1 MHLSVKTRSIPTGQ
15 ARSGDA
21 PHLTLL
27 AAPAERGAGGLS
39 GHRLPAGVG
48 PGLAF
53 RDVYERWFDD
63 IVKWLYALG
72 VPGSDTEDLAQEI
85 FLVVRRR
92 LSQFTGGNLAGWLY
106 RITQLTVRDHRRRA
120 WFKNLVSRRREIDLA
135 QLPTTGETPER
146 SLERREH
153 RRILQ
158 ELLAKMSE
166 KRRATF
172 VLFEI
177 EGYSGEEI
185 SLIQDVPLGTVWT
198 RLHHARKD
206 FWKLVADHA
215 RAERRRR

>member
-1 MHLSVKTRSIPTGQ
+1 M
-15 ARSGDA
+15 
-21 PHLTLL
+21 
-27 AAPAERGAGGLS
+27 
-39 GHRLPAGVG
+39 
-48 PGLAF
+48 
-53 RDVYERWFDD
+53 
-63 IVKWLYALG
+63 
-72 VPGSDTEDLAQEI
+72 PGSDTEDLAQEI

-135 QLPTTGETPER
+135 QVPTAGESPER
-146 SLERREH
+146 SLERSEH

-158 ELLAKMSE
+158 ELLARMSE

-206 FWKLVADHA
+206 FWKLVAGHV

>member
-1 MHLSVKTRSIPTGQ
+1 MSLSVKTRPISAGHD
-15 ARSGDA
+15 RSSAA

-27 AAPAERGAGGLS
+27 AAPGQRDAGGPPGCS
-39 GHRLPAGVG
+39 LPTASG
-48 PGLAF
+48 PGLHF

-63 IVKWLYALG
+63 VVKWLNALG
-72 VPGSDTEDLAQEI
+72 VPASDTEDLAQEI

-120 WFKNLVSRRREIDLA
+120 WFKNLVSRRREIDLGNV
-135 QLPTTGETPER
+135 PTSGESPER
-146 SLERREH
+146 SYERGEH

-158 ELLAKMSE
+158 GLLARMSE

-172 VLFEI
+172 VLYEI

-206 FWKLVADHA
+206 FWKLVGDHV
-215 RAERRRR
+215 RAERKRR